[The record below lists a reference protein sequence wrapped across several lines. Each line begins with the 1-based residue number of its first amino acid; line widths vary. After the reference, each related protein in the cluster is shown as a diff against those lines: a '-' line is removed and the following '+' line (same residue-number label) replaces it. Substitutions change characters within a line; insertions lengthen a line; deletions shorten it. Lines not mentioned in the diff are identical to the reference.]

1 MNKDLEKGYSDTGYI
16 PEEGDN
22 LGRLEEM
29 AKEEAKCERM
39 EKEMAKKNGYQV
51 EEEVGGFLERRNRDD
66 RM

>member
-1 MNKDLEKGYSDTGYI
+1 MENDLERGYSDTGYI
-16 PEEGDN
+16 PELGDN
-22 LGRLEEM
+22 LGKLEEM

-39 EKEMAKKNGYQV
+39 EKEMAKKYGYQV